1 MSDHARISPSAF
13 DRIKRCPG
21 SVVLSA
27 GMPQKTSTYAEDG
40 TAKHAFAA
48 ELLEGR
54 APVIPEHMR
63 EPINFYVNYVNN
75 APGILTEVETKV
87 RINDDVWGTMDVG
100 KWNAPVQE
108 YEVIDAK
115 FGVMP
120 VDPKSLQLKLY
131 AVGAIKTF
139 GYDAKTVKVTIVQ
152 PDAPHADGPIRSHTY
167 TAFELLEFQEE
178 VEEVLELVRKA
189 EKANDITPFIN
200 PSEKACRWCLGAPIC
215 PALRKKAND
224 AARRVF
230 APQLPYQPKE
240 LAEALDAI
248 PLMEAWIKNTREFA
262 YAEAERGHAIP
273 SYKLVEKRATR
284 KWRDEKAAAAGLKS
298 AGVEPWEYKL
308 ITPAAAEKALSKEE
322 RALLDELTVKES
334 SGHAL
339 VHESDKRP
347 AVQSDPATA
356 FANLKIED

>member
-63 EPINFYVNYVNN
+63 EPINFYVNYVNS

-100 KWNAPVQE
+100 KWNAPIQE

-230 APQLPYQPKE
+230 APQLPYKPQE

-262 YAEAERGHAIP
+262 YTEAERGHAIP

-284 KWRDEKAAAAGLKS
+284 KWRSEQDAEQFLSDFPIDLYEK
-298 AGVEPWEYKL
+298 KL
-308 ITPAAAEKALSKEE
+308 ISPAAAEKLLPKESRDAL
-322 RALLDELTVKES
+322 AELTSKES